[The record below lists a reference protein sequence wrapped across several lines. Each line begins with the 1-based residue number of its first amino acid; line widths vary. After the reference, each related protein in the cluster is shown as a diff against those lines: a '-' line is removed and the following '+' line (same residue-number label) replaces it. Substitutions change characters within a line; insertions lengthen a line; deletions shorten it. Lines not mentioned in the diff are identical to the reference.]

1 MRLLSLWFGALAGAV
16 LWSVPAGAEDK
27 KETAGIV
34 VDKAKRTVTIDA
46 KIAPRKL
53 DDEKYGG
60 KIYPLEVIACWGY
73 PKGQK
78 AHETLVTIEV
88 MPSAVHK
95 AVESLGLKP
104 GKPVQGESKTLAE
117 GPEVNLYL
125 EIPNAVGGSR
135 RVSIEKT
142 MVDPKSNKPMPKVK
156 WRFTGSVLTKPN
168 PDKDETIY
176 GADATGTLIAIFP
189 VTDQTVI
196 QGALRFKDQD
206 YLKLETDPAIV
217 PKVGTPV
224 KLVIEVPAG
233 K

>member
-1 MRLLSLWFGALAGAV
+1 VLAGG
-16 LWSVPAGAEDK
+16 LFCSVSARAAADKEAAGV
-27 KETAGIV
+27 V

-46 KIAPRKL
+46 KVAPRKL

-78 AHETLVTIEV
+78 AHETLVTIDV

-104 GKPVQGESKTLAE
+104 GKPIQGESKTLAE

-125 EIPNAVGGSR
+125 EITNPAGGSR

-142 MVDPKSNKPMPKVK
+142 MIDPKSNKPMPKVK
-156 WRFTGSVLTKPN
+156 WRFTGSMPVKPN

-189 VTDQTVI
+189 VTDQTVF

-206 YLKLETDPAIV
+206 YLKLETDAAVV